1 MRVDAAEKG
10 ENDRNCCRVVTQK
23 HLQRRS
29 TADALMIGTAVI
41 TDVVTE
47 IVAGVILVME
57 QSLWLDRVGAELL
70 ARRMEIIDY

>member
-1 MRVDAAEKG
+1 
-10 ENDRNCCRVVTQK
+10 
-23 HLQRRS
+23 
-29 TADALMIGTAVI
+29 MIGTAVI